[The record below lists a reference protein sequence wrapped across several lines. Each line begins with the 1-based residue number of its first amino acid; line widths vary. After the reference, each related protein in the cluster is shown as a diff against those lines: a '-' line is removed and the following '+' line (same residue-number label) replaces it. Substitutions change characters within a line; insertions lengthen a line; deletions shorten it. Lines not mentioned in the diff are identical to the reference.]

1 MNSVFSVNETMAGD
15 LVESRLQVKFD
26 ANGNQEVSTVLLG
39 SFLVTIILVGFF
51 SNIASL
57 VIYLRLV

>member
-1 MNSVFSVNETMAGD
+1 MNSVFLVNETMAGD